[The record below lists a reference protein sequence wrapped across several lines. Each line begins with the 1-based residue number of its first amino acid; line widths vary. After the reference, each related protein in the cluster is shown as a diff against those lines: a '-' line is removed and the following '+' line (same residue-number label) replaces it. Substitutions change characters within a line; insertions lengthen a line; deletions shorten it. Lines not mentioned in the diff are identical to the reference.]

1 MFSNKLYSIKIIIA
15 ILAVAW
21 LFYRSSVVFP
31 QIHPRFFDCQP
42 LPEKNDNRFVVTN
55 VDKVVAVDHQ
65 EGSFEIIEEGFTIK
79 VKDAKELPEVGDF
92 VSMTARFHK
101 ENFLK
106 PEIMVINKN
115 YMVKRI
121 LMYVISLLVMVVWL
135 FYFLK
140 VFKPVLHKGVFLSKG
155 V

>member
-1 MFSNKLYSIKIIIA
+1 MFSNKFYSIKIVIA
-15 ILAVAW
+15 LFAVAW

-31 QIHPRFFDCQP
+31 EIYPRFFDCQP

-55 VDKVVAVDHQ
+55 VDKVISVDLS
-65 EGSFEIIEEGFTIK
+65 EKSFEIFEEGFTIK
-79 VKDAKELPEVGDF
+79 VKDAKELPWKGDF

-101 ENFLK
+101 ENFLI
-106 PEIMVINKN
+106 PETMVIHRN

-121 LMYVISLLVMVVWL
+121 SMYVISLVVMAIWL

-155 V
+155 G